1 MTPYY
6 NSNLNTLKIFDGSE
20 HVQKTQNSSQVG
32 TGAITGNRE
41 EKCNYPDNES
51 EDDPCKNVALH
62 GAPITSHPFVL
73 VPPPLSICPPSIA
86 WKINPHACQIIQ
98 REISQNVQERDDS
111 IIY

>member
-1 MTPYY
+1 MFKR
-6 NSNLNTLKIFDGSE
+6 LK
-20 HVQKTQNSSQVG
+20 
-32 TGAITGNRE
+32 E
-41 EKCNYPDNES
+41 EKCNYPDNKS